1 MNVTTTARHYQL
13 TPALKEYAESK
24 VTQLKKYFDQIV
36 NAHIIFE
43 LEKYRHA
50 VEVTIHVNGKD
61 FNGREVSEDM
71 YASVDRVVEKLEVQ
85 IRRYK
90 GKRFSKKV
98 PRLAT
103 LPALPPAEDEEEAAT
118 PPAYENEI
126 VPVDPIEFPVLSL
139 GEALKKLKADG
150 KEFAVFSDRKTK
162 RITVLFKR
170 DDGTLSL
177 IEAAGPA
184 KA

>member
-13 TPALKEYAESK
+13 TPDLKEYAESK

-50 VEVTIHVNGKD
+50 VEVTIHVNGRD

-90 GKRFSKKV
+90 GKRFSKKA
-98 PRLAT
+98 PKLAPLSEP
-103 LPALPPAEDEEEAAT
+103 LPAEEEPEAQ
-118 PPAYENEI
+118 PVRENEI
-126 VPVDPIEFPVLSL
+126 VPVDPIEFPILSV
-139 GEALKKLKADG
+139 GEALEKLKVNG

-162 RITVLFKR
+162 RITVLFR
-170 DDGTLSL
+170 REDGTLGL
-177 IEAAGPA
+177 IES
-184 KA
+184 